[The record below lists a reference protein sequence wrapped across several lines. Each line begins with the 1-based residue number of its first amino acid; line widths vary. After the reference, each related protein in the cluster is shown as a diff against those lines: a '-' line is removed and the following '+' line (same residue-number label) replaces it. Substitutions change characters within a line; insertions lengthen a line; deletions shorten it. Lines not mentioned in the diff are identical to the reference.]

1 MTSNKFAGVSVMALA
16 MMMAAPS
23 IQAQVLDEIMVTA
36 QKREQSLKDVPISIS
51 AIDGAVIENRSI
63 DDLSSLSQSMP
74 NVFINENQ
82 IDSTISVRGVTTGNN
97 KGFEQSVAMY
107 FDGLSYGRSQLIRTP
122 LVDLERVEVLR
133 GPQPTLFGKNA
144 IAGAVSVISAKPTDE
159 FEGKVSASYEI
170 EHDEKQLLGV
180 LSGPLGDSLKGR
192 LTASYRDQDGWITN
206 TRLNRVEPQ
215 REEFYL
221 RGQLAYDDG
230 GPLDVNFKAEYA
242 TFDSLGYAMEAL
254 LPQDGYSLV
263 FAGPIAVE
271 TEEDWVRASDEV
283 HSFNEM
289 YNGVL
294 TANLDIG
301 DHKLTSVTG
310 YVEYDTEET
319 LDVDYVTL
327 DILDGTNQTEKYD
340 QFSQEL
346 RITSPG
352 GEKLDYVAGV
362 FFQTGDVAVTD
373 EVPLGDFLNLAG
385 PPFSFLVDSFW
396 ARDYEQSSDL
406 YSVFAQGD
414 FDISDKLTL
423 TAGARYSHEKKKG
436 ARNLI
441 ISAPT
446 NNVALNSPPFPFLPD
461 FGFGNGLEQ
470 LWGLVLNVGPHSVPG
485 DTIDTVNFN
494 VNAEDFDGRITED
507 SFDPLIRLQY
517 EVSDVMSVHAS
528 YTQGSKAGGFDIRS
542 NSVPGTPGIFNPGT
556 FEFGDE
562 KAESFEIGAKIS
574 TDRARFNVT
583 AFQTDYSDLQTNI
596 FDGVL
601 GFLVQ
606 NASSAE
612 VKGIEADG
620 RILLSQNLELYGSA
634 GYLDYKFK
642 SFPDSQCG
650 YGETPTNGNFCD
662 RSGFTAPFA
671 PEFTT
676 NFGLDYET
684 DLTDSLVLDLNV
696 NVDTSSSYFLAT
708 NLDSNL
714 IENGYGKLGAQ
725 IGISD
730 TDGNWRF
737 SVIGDNL
744 TDERI
749 RVIGGT
755 LPLARTFIGLASGGA
770 LDGTGYDAIYARPR
784 NITFKLD
791 YNF

>member
-1 MTSNKFAGVSVMALA
+1 MSFKKGAGLSVSTIAI
-16 MMMAAPS
+16 MMMATPG

-36 QKREQSLKDVPISIS
+36 QKREESLKDVPISIS

-180 LSGPLGDSLKGR
+180 LSGPLGENLKGR
-192 LTASYRDQDGWITN
+192 LTASYRDMDGWITN

-230 GPLDVNFKAEYA
+230 GPLEVNFKAEYA
-242 TFDSLGYAMEAL
+242 QFDSLGYAMEAL

-263 FAGPIAVE
+263 FSEANGIFVE
-271 TEEDWVRASDEV
+271 TDEDWVRASDEV

-294 TANLDIG
+294 TANLAIG
-301 DHKLTSVTG
+301 DHTLTSVTG

-340 QFSQEL
+340 QFSQEF

-352 GEKLDYVAGV
+352 GEQLDYVAGIFYQNGNV
-362 FFQTGDVAVTD
+362 DVTD
-373 EVPLGDFLNLAG
+373 TVFLGEFLNLAG
-385 PPFSFLVDSFW
+385 PPVSFLVDTNW
-396 ARDYEQSSDL
+396 YREYEQSSDV

-414 FDISDKLTL
+414 FEISEKLTL
-423 TAGARYSHEKKKG
+423 TAGARYTHEKKTG
-436 ARNLI
+436 ARTLELQTPAAHPLAGN
-441 ISAPT
+441 P
-446 NNVALNSPPFPFLPD
+446 ALL
-461 FGFGNGLEQ
+461 Q
-470 LWGLVLNVGPHSVPG
+470 ALWAGVLNVGPHSVP
-485 DTIDTVNFN
+485 
-494 VNAEDFDGRITED
+494 NANLAGEQFDGKIKED

-517 EVSDVMSVHAS
+517 DVSDTMSIHGS

-542 NSVPGTPGIFNPGT
+542 NSVPGTPLIGNPGT

-642 SFPDSQCG
+642 NFPDSQCA
-650 YGETPTNGNFCD
+650 YGETPTNGIFCD
-662 RSGFTAPFA
+662 RSGFTAPYA

-684 DLTDSLVLDLNV
+684 DMTDSLVLDLNV

-714 IENGYGKLGAQ
+714 TENGNGKLGAQ

-755 LPLARTFIGLASGGA
+755 LPLARTFVRLASGGA
-770 LDGTGYDAIYARPR
+770 LDGIGYDAIYARPR

>member
-1 MTSNKFAGVSVMALA
+1 MHTQKFIGISVLAL
-16 MMMAAPS
+16 MIAAPS
-23 IQAQVLDEIMVTA
+23 QVANAQSLDEIIVTA
-36 QKREQSLKDVPISIS
+36 QKREQSLQDVPISIS

-107 FDGLSYGRSQLIRTP
+107 FDGVSYGRSQLIRTP

-159 FEGKVSASYEI
+159 FEGKISASYEI
-170 EHDEKQLLGV
+170 EHEETQLLGV
-180 LSGPLGDSLKGR
+180 LSGPLGENINGR
-192 LTASYRDQDGWITN
+192 LTASYRDMGGWITN

-221 RGQLAYDDG
+221 RGQLAFDNG

-242 TFDSLGYAMEAL
+242 EFDSLGYAMEAL

-271 TEEDWVRASDEV
+271 TEENNVRASDEV

-294 TANLDIG
+294 TANYEMG
-301 DHKLTSVTG
+301 DHTLTSVTA

-327 DILDGTNQTEKYD
+327 DILDGTNQTEKYN

-352 GEKLDYVAGV
+352 GEKVDYIAGLYY
-362 FFQTGDVAVTD
+362 QNGDADVTD
-373 EVPLGDFLNLAG
+373 QVFLGEFLALAG
-385 PPFSFLVDSFW
+385 PPVSLLVDTFW
-396 ARDYEQSSDL
+396 DRTYEQSSNL
-406 YSVFAQGD
+406 YSAFAQGD
-414 FDISDKLTL
+414 FNLSDRLTI
-423 TAGARYSHEKKKG
+423 TAGARYTHEKKKG
-436 ARNLI
+436 ARTLVLG
-441 ISAPT
+441 APAGNPLPGLPSPIPGQ
-446 NNVALNSPPFPFLPD
+446 NNQ
-461 FGFGNGLEQ
+461 LEL
-470 LWGLVLNVGPHSVPG
+470 LWGAVLNVGPHSVP
-485 DTIDTVNFN
+485 
-494 VNAEDFDGRITED
+494 NANLAGEDFDGRITED
-507 SFDPLIRLQY
+507 SFDPLLRVQY
-517 EVSDVMSVHAS
+517 DVSDEISVHGS

-542 NSVPGTPGIFNPGT
+542 NSIPGTPGIGNPGT
-556 FEFGDE
+556 FEFGSE
-562 KAESFEIGAKIS
+562 KAESFEVGAKIS
-574 TDRARFNVT
+574 TDRARVNLT
-583 AFQTDYSDLQTNI
+583 AFQTDYDDLQTNI

-606 NASSAE
+606 NASAAE
-612 VKGIEADG
+612 VKGIEVDG
-620 RILLSQNLELYGSA
+620 RFLLSQGLELYGSA
-634 GYLDYKFK
+634 GYLDYKFTN
-642 SFPDSQCG
+642 FPDSQCA
-650 YGETPTNGNFCD
+650 YQETPTNGIFCD
-662 RSGFTAPFA
+662 RSGFTAPYA

-676 NFGLDYET
+676 NFGFDYER
-684 DLTDSLVLDLNV
+684 DLSDKLVLDLNV
-696 NVDTSSSYFLAT
+696 NVDTSSSYFLVT
-708 NLDSNL
+708 NLDPNL
-714 IENGYGKLGAQ
+714 TENGYTKLGGQ
-725 IGISD
+725 IGVSS
-730 TDGNWRF
+730 TDGNWRL

-744 TDERI
+744 TNERI

-755 LPLARTFIGLASGGA
+755 LPLARTFVQLASGGA
-770 LDGTGYDAIYARPR
+770 LDGIGYDAIYARPR